1 MSQLINLKCK
11 KTCDIDTWCICEAVE
26 TIETKIEYDINDLSK
41 KEKRKYIDKLY
52 EKLNNQLM
60 KVIG

>member
-1 MSQLINLKCK
+1 MNNIISLNCK
-11 KTCDIDTWCICEAVE
+11 KNCDVDIWCICEAVE
-26 TIETKIEYDINDLSK
+26 TIETQIENDIDDLSK
-41 KEKRKYIDKLY
+41 KEKREYIDKVY

>member
-11 KTCDIDTWCICEAVE
+11 KTCGIDTWCICEAVE

-52 EKLNNQLM
+52 EKNKRKL
-60 KVIG
+60 

>member
-26 TIETKIEYDINDLSK
+26 TIETNIENDIDDLSK
-41 KEKRKYIDKLY
+41 KEKRKYLDKLY
-52 EKLNNQLM
+52 
-60 KVIG
+60 